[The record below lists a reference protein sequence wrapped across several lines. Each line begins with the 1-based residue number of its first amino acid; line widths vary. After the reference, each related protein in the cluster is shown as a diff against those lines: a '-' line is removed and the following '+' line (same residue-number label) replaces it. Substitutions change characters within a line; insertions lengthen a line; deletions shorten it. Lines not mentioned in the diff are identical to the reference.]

1 MTELPNFYEANM
13 ALLKKHHPH
22 IWATIDSDSC
32 EPMGEIFLSPN
43 GQPNIKIVTK
53 EGKEVALH
61 DLNQPA
67 SEVRQSLNSVP
78 EESTGMIVLIGMGL
92 GYILIA
98 LLQQRPKIRHVAVF
112 DLEPGVFK
120 QALRVMDFSSA
131 LTDRR
136 LILSLGSHP
145 NAVSVL
151 APANKALQLEIIHR
165 LRHLPSF
172 RYNESGYQELDK
184 EVFEFINDKSVAGAT
199 DQRFG
204 KMFINNRLSL
214 LNSIHHNFL
223 LEGLQGRF
231 AGIPAILVAGGPSL
245 DKNIHLL
252 PKIKDKAIIIGV
264 DAVLPAL
271 LAQGVSPH
279 FITSI
284 DPQKLTYEKIADSA
298 DQIKDVSLIAAPYVT
313 PEVHKIFP
321 ASNIF
326 WTFSKKSIESWINS
340 MLEGKILTSGSSTCA
355 HLNLTAAIMM
365 GCSPIIYIGQ
375 DLAFPGYRDHAAGVV
390 LSDPDLV
397 KKELSVT
404 NQNAIWLDGVNGG
417 KVPSHRGFLT
427 SKNHFEYIM
436 ASNPGPHYI
445 NATEGGA
452 LIAGTEVLPLQEV
465 IDRYCSETIEF
476 PSRLHT
482 ALQDS
487 NLSNTKKL
495 LSGLNKALNDAK
507 SLSKTV
513 NKYDKLIHSI
523 LHYIRSENNNRAAG
537 SVADLPIVL
546 QNKISNVEAL
556 EKKMDNTKHL
566 YIWQI
571 LGEGTME
578 DVKESERSLHEITT
592 LARQSE
598 NFIPSFTKNLERL
611 LSLNKA
617 RKNILAMFQHRLLHI
632 VDFQRKEK
640 KILKKI
646 EQKKNVEPNLF
657 ELAQFYFETGNFVLA
672 QPVLE
677 KLLALNPDS
686 AEVLFYSGVIA
697 ARQSKFG
704 ESEEYFQKAQEADTA
719 MSKRVLEFRRELG
732 DIYFDLA
739 GTQGDKIYSNVSRK
753 MLFKGI
759 RYCSNHSKIKQEIIY
774 LAESDLTK
782 IKSALESDSINDVE
796 TILTIWHKGLEE
808 NKNLARCI
816 TDDQTAG
823 FHRHYGDLLLT
834 NEDLDGALKS
844 MQAALKFTPDNPD
857 LYATAAG
864 LFFAMQDF
872 TNGITH
878 LNKAVELDRSYAILW
893 ENMGDH
899 LHQTGEINDAI
910 AAYEQGVIA
919 IPENI
924 NLLKKIGD
932 CYLGNGQLE
941 AAREVYK
948 MVKEKYD
955 LAQPPRT

>member
-32 EPMGEIFLSPN
+32 KPMGEIFLSPN

-78 EESTGMIVLIGMGL
+78 EESTGIVVLVGMGL

-98 LLQQRPKIRHVAVF
+98 LLQQRPKIRHIAVF

-120 QALRVMDFSSA
+120 QALQVMDFSTA

-136 LILSLGSHP
+136 LILSFGSHP
-145 NAVSVL
+145 NVVSLL
-151 APANKALQLEIIHR
+151 APANKALQFEVVHKLQ
-165 LRHLPSF
+165 HLPSF

-184 EVFEFINDKSVAGAT
+184 EVFEFINDKSIAGAT

-204 KMFINNRLSL
+204 KMFINNRLSI

-223 LEGLQGRF
+223 LEGLKGRF

-326 WTFSKKSIESWINS
+326 WTFSTKSIESWINS
-340 MLEGKILTSGSSTCA
+340 MLEGKILTSGASTCA

-375 DLAFPGYRDHAAGVV
+375 DLAFPEYRDHAAGVV
-390 LSDPDLV
+390 LSDPDQI
-397 KKELSVT
+397 KKELGVT
-404 NQNAIWLDGVNGG
+404 NQNTVWLDGVSGG
-417 KVPSHRGFLT
+417 KVPSTRGFL
-427 SKNHFEYIM
+427 SMRNHLEHIM

-452 LIAGTEVLPLQEV
+452 HIAGTEVLPLQEV

-495 LSGLNKALNDAK
+495 LSGLNKALNDTK

-523 LHYIRSENNNRAAG
+523 LHYIRSENNNGAAR
-537 SVADLPIVL
+537 SVSDLPILL
-546 QNKISNVEAL
+546 QNKISNAESL
-556 EKKMDNTKHL
+556 EKKMDNRKHL

-578 DVKESERSLHEITT
+578 DVKKSECSLHEITI
-592 LARQSE
+592 LAKQPE
-598 NFIPSFTKNLERL
+598 NFMLSFTKNLERL

-617 RKNILAMFQHRLLHI
+617 RKNILAMFQYRLLHI
-632 VDFQRKEK
+632 INFHRKEK
-640 KILKKI
+640 IILKKI
-646 EQKKNVEPNLF
+646 EQKKNMEQNLF
-657 ELAQFYFETGNFVLA
+657 ELAQFYFETGNLVLA

-686 AEVLFYSGVIA
+686 AEVLFYSGAIA
-697 ARQSKFG
+697 ARQSKFE
-704 ESEEYFQKAQEADTA
+704 ESEGYFQKAQEADTA
-719 MSKRVLEFRRELG
+719 MSKRVLEFRRGLG

-739 GTQGDKIYSNVSRK
+739 GIQEDKIYSNLSRK

-759 RYCSNHSKIKQEIIY
+759 RYCSNHPEIKQEIIY
-774 LAESDLTK
+774 LAESDLTR
-782 IKSALESDSINDVE
+782 IKSALESGTINDVE
-796 TILTIWHKGLEE
+796 TILTVWHKGLEE
-808 NKNLARCI
+808 NKNLAPCI
-816 TDDQTAG
+816 TDDQIAG
-823 FHRHYGDLLLT
+823 FHRHYGELLLKKG
-834 NEDLDGALKS
+834 DLDGALKS

-857 LYATAAG
+857 LYATAAE

-893 ENMGDH
+893 ENMGDY
-899 LHQTGEINDAI
+899 LLQTGEINDAI
-910 AAYEQGVIA
+910 AAYEQGFIA

-932 CYLGNGQLE
+932 CYLENGQLE
-941 AAREVYK
+941 AAREAYK
-948 MVKEKYD
+948 IVKEKYE

>member
-13 ALLKKHHPH
+13 GLLKKHHPN
-22 IWATIDSDSC
+22 IWAIIDSDSC

-53 EGKEVALH
+53 EGNEVTLH
-61 DLNQPA
+61 DLNQPEV
-67 SEVRQSLNSVP
+67 EVREFLNSVP
-78 EESTGMIVLIGMGL
+78 EESTGVVVLIGMGL

-98 LLQQRPKIRHVAVF
+98 FLQQRPKIRHVAVF
-112 DLEPGVFK
+112 DLEPGIFK
-120 QALRVMDFSSA
+120 QALQVMDFSTV

-145 NAVSVL
+145 NVVSVL
-151 APANKALQLEIIHR
+151 APANKALQLELIHK
-165 LRHLPSF
+165 LQHLLSF

-184 EVFEFINDKSVAGAT
+184 EVFKVINDINMVGSTNQK
-199 DQRFG
+199 FG

-223 LEGLQGRF
+223 LEDLQGCF

-264 DAVLPAL
+264 DTVLPAL

-298 DQIKDVSLIAAPYVT
+298 DQIKDVSLIAAPHVT

-326 WTFSKKSIESWINS
+326 WTFSMKSIESWINS

-375 DLAFPGYRDHAAGVV
+375 DLAFSEYRDYAAGVV

-397 KKELSVT
+397 KKKLGAT
-404 NQNAIWLDGVNGG
+404 NQNTIWLDGVNGG
-417 KVPSHRGFLT
+417 KVPSIRGFLGL
-427 SKNHFEYIM
+427 KNHFEYVM
-436 ASNPGPHYI
+436 ANNLGPHYI

-452 LIAGTEVLPLQEV
+452 HIAGTEVLPLQEV
-465 IDRYCSETIEF
+465 IDRYCSKTIEF
-476 PSRLHT
+476 PGRLHT

-487 NLSNTKKL
+487 NPSNTKKL
-495 LSGLNKALNDAK
+495 LSGLNKALNNAK

-513 NKYDKLIHSI
+513 NKHDKLIHSI
-523 LHYIRSENNNRAAG
+523 LHYIRSENNSRAAG
-537 SVADLPIVL
+537 SVADLPVVL

-556 EKKMDNTKHL
+556 EKKMDNTKHM

-578 DVKESERSLHEITT
+578 DVKKSERSLHEITT

-598 NFIPSFTKNLERL
+598 NFILSFTKNLERL

-632 VDFQRKEK
+632 VDFHRKEK
-640 KILKKI
+640 KILNKI
-646 EQKKNVEPNLF
+646 EQKKNVEQNLF
-657 ELAQFYFETGNFVLA
+657 ELVQFYFESGNFVLA

-686 AEVLFYSGVIA
+686 PKVLFYSGAIA
-697 ARQSKFG
+697 ARQSKFE

-719 MSKRVLEFRRELG
+719 MSKRVLEFRQELG

-739 GTQGDKIYSNVSRK
+739 GTQGDKIYSNISRK

-759 RYCSNHSKIKQEIIY
+759 RYCSDHLKIKQEIIY

-782 IKSALESDSINDVE
+782 IKSALESGTINDVE
-796 TILTIWHKGLEE
+796 TILTVWHKGLEE
-808 NKNLARCI
+808 NKNLAPCI
-816 TDDQTAG
+816 TDDKIAG

-834 NEDLDGALKS
+834 KEDLDGALKS

-857 LYATAAG
+857 LYATAAE

-878 LNKAVELDRSYAILW
+878 LNKAVELDRSYAVLW

-910 AAYEQGVIA
+910 AAYEQGFIA

-932 CYLGNGQLE
+932 CYLENGQLE
-941 AAREVYK
+941 AAREAYK